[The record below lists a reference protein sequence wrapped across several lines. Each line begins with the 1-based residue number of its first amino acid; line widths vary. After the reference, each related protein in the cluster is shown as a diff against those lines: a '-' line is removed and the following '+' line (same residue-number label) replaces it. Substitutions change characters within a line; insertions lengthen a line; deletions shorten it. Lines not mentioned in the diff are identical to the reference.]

1 LIEPLRDTTS
11 LRPLSFGMRQRA
23 AVWRPFRLLNRTYNR
38 RDMTQGVDT
47 SSARRSGAPLDADA
61 VWPLLL
67 AAAAA
72 AEELSRAG
80 QCAAFALD
88 PHGELRSVRT
98 DDPDALLIWQPSG
111 GWEAAATLDAD
122 PDARTMVDLYL
133 PICSATRAEPIAV
146 GHLGQSLD
154 GFIATH
160 AGDSR
165 WVTGQENLRHMH
177 RLRALCDAVVVGA
190 GTVAIDDPQL
200 TTRLVA
206 GSSPLRV
213 VIDPDRR
220 LGEHHRLFTDA
231 AAETL
236 YVCAKSLIQP
246 GERRYGCATIVG
258 LEGDAD
264 RVDVAELTRM
274 LRARG
279 CARLFVEGGGVTVSM
294 FLAANLLDRLHVAIA
309 PLLIGDGK
317 PAIRLPPR
325 AALDE
330 CHRPRYRV
338 FRMGGDVLFDCDL
351 SANGDADQPGGV
363 SRVI

>member
-1 LIEPLRDTTS
+1 MSQRVDTTS
-11 LRPLSFGMRQRA
+11 ARPA
-23 AVWRPFRLLNRTYNR
+23 E
-38 RDMTQGVDT
+38 
-47 SSARRSGAPLDADA
+47 APLDADS

-67 AAAAA
+67 AVAAAS
-72 AEELSRAG
+72 EELSHAG
-80 QCAAFALD
+80 QPAAFARDASNQLT
-88 PHGELRSVRT
+88 PVRV
-98 DDPDALLIWQPSG
+98 DDPDALLIWCAAG
-111 GWEAAATLDAD
+111 GWEPSTTIDAD
-122 PDARTMVDLYL
+122 ADARTLIDLYL
-133 PICSATRAEPIAV
+133 PICSATRSHPIAV

-154 GFIATH
+154 GFIATQ

-200 TTRLVA
+200 TTRLVE
-206 GSSPLRV
+206 GRSPLRV

-246 GERRYGCATIVG
+246 GERRYGSATIVG
-258 LEGDAD
+258 LDGDCD
-264 RVDVAELTRM
+264 RVDVVELTRM

-309 PLLIGDGK
+309 PLLIGDGR
-317 PAIRLPPR
+317 PAIRLPAR
-325 AALDE
+325 DLLEE
-330 CHRPRYRV
+330 CHRPKYRV

-351 SANGDADQPGGV
+351 SASSSDAADQPGGI